1 MIKDEKFKSN
11 SFYQQVF
18 RKMLFE
24 KLVDKDFSCKF
35 QFVGNQQRKRNIPTP
50 LKFID
55 VM

>member
-1 MIKDEKFKSN
+1 MIKDEKIKSN
-11 SFYQQVF
+11 SFDQQVF

-24 KLVDKDFSCKF
+24 KLVDKNFSWKF
-35 QFVGNQQRKRNIPTP
+35 QFGGNKQRKRNIPAL